1 MIKLSWWE
9 EFIVGATISFLTVLQ
24 SKLSNPT
31 ELAALQAA
39 IAFLQSLMG
48 GTVSVKE

>member
-9 EFIVGATISFLTVLQ
+9 EFIIGAAISFLTVL
-24 SKLSNPT
+24 SGKITNPT

-39 IAFLQSLMG
+39 LVFLNKLMTGNVSLA
-48 GTVSVKE
+48 S